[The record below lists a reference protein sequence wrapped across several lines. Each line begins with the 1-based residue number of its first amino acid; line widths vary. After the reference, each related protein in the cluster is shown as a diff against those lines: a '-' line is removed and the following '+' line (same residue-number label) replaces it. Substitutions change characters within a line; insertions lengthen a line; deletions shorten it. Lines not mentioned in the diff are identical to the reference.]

1 MRGSHGHWGGAKV
14 GLLAV
19 TLWLGGCSHAVYH
32 QVRPGE
38 TLYRIS
44 KAYGVSV
51 EDLVAANRIADP
63 TRIEV
68 GQRVRVPGARH
79 TVPVNVVTPKSS
91 TARATRPNEALRS
104 ALNLAWPV
112 VGGGTLSSG
121 FGQRDTSF
129 HDGIDISAPIGTP
142 VVAAQDGE
150 VIYSDELRGYGNVI
164 IIRHRDGYAT
174 VYAHN
179 RSNRVREGQRVRR
192 GDVIGTVGDTGHTT
206 GANLHFEVRQDN
218 VARDP
223 LPFLPATEQVASP
236 RPGGFGG

>member
-1 MRGSHGHWGGAKV
+1 MRASKVRWAGGTV
-14 GLLAV
+14 GLLVA
-19 TLWLGGCSHAVYH
+19 TLSVAGCSHTVYH
-32 QVRPGE
+32 RVRAGE

-51 EDLVAANRIADP
+51 DDIVAANRIADP
-63 TRIEV
+63 ARIEV
-68 GQRVRVPGARH
+68 GQRVRIPGARRA
-79 TVPVNVVTPKSS
+79 VPVSVVTPNAS
-91 TARATRPNEALRS
+91 ARTTRPDPRLRS

-121 FGQRDTSF
+121 FGQRGDSF
-129 HDGIDISAPIGTP
+129 HDGIDISAPLGTP
-142 VVAAQDGE
+142 VIAAQDGE
-150 VIYSDELRGYGNVI
+150 VVFSDELRGYGNVI

-179 RSNRVREGQRVRR
+179 RSNQVREGQRVRR
-192 GDVIGTVGDTGHTT
+192 GQVIGAVGDTGHTT

-223 LPFLPATEQVASP
+223 LPFLPATEQVT
-236 RPGGFGG
+236 RPGPGGVGG

>member
-1 MRGSHGHWGGAKV
+1 MA
-14 GLLAV
+14 A
-19 TLWLGGCSHAVYH
+19 TLWLGGCSHTVYH
-32 QVRPGE
+32 QVRAGE

-51 EDLVAANRIADP
+51 DDIVAANRIADP
-63 TRIEV
+63 ARIEV
-68 GQRVRVPGARH
+68 GQRVRIPGARRA
-79 TVPVNVVTPKSS
+79 VPVSVVTPSS
-91 TARATRPNEALRS
+91 SAARAPRPDPRLRTT
-104 ALNLAWPV
+104 LDLAWPV

-121 FGQRDTSF
+121 FGQRDNSF
-129 HDGIDISAPIGTP
+129 HDGIDISAPLGTP

-150 VIYSDELRGYGNVI
+150 VVFSDELRGYGNVI

-179 RSNRVREGQRVRR
+179 RTNQVREGQRVRR
-192 GDVIGTVGDTGHTT
+192 GQVIAAVGDSGHTT
-206 GANLHFEVRQDN
+206 GANLHFEVRKDN

-223 LPFLPATEQVASP
+223 LPFLPATEQVARP